1 MNTLKWGIHVFKA
14 QFWYDDMIY
23 HTVLIFQL
31 LQPSASSNR
40 YSIRILIILCGRWR
54 QVYYQI
60 RLTGCLPSFRASC
73 VFRCCCQ
80 SRLAAAPIRRRN
92 PNWIWEDKFSKQ
104 TKPAKPSIVAAAQS
118 SRVGMDGI
126 VSNPNRNPSP
136 KLWSGCVSFF
146 ECRSLLVETPSTHPT
161 PYHTIPSQSTQHHS
175 IPLYSLYTLL
185 HYLATWVGHVS
196 YRVFQCFFGPF
207 GCCLLLVLFAFR
219 WLACICIC
227 AEDIALVTSRRRR
240 LCVTKSHIKTFI
252 RNLFKLG
259 CLRCATSKVLYLFI
273 YISSFLE
280 NQRGLIII

>member
-1 MNTLKWGIHVFKA
+1 MTPS
-14 QFWYDDMIY
+14 
-23 HTVLIFQL
+23 VLPNSAYWLPPL
-31 LQPSASSNR
+31 LSRFVCVSVLLSVASCCCSDKKKKSELN
-40 YSIRILIILCGRWR
+40 LGR
-54 QVYYQI
+54 QV
-60 RLTGCLPSFRASC
+60 FEANEASQT
-73 VFRCCCQ
+73 VHRCCR
-80 SRLAAAPIRRRN
+80 SIFAGRN
-92 PNWIWEDKFSKQ
+92 GSYRIESESESKSE
-104 TKPAKPSIVAAAQS
+104 TLVWLCFFFRMPS
-118 SRVGMDGI
+118 
-126 VSNPNRNPSP
+126 
-136 KLWSGCVSFF
+136 
-146 ECRSLLVETPSTHPT
+146 SLLVETPSTHPT